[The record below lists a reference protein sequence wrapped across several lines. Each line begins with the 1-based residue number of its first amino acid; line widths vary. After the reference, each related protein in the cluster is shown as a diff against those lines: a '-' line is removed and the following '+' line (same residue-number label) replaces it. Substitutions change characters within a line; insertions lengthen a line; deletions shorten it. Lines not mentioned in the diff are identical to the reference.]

1 MLIPST
7 LGSRLTAEDETV
19 DSPASHPYEAVRL
32 AAGQILRRIRM
43 MPADEQPELLPWI
56 DGSGSAADAKA
67 QMRALT
73 ELMGSNTAFILYR
86 ADGQYDFPAL
96 AA

>member
-19 DSPASHPYEAVRL
+19 DSPASHPYDAVRL
-32 AAGQILRRIRM
+32 AAGQILQRIRL
-43 MPADEQPELLPWI
+43 MPADEQPALLPWI
-56 DGSGSAADAKA
+56 DGSGSAADAKE

-73 ELMGSNTAFILYR
+73 ELMGSDAAFILYR
-86 ADGQYDFPAL
+86 ADGRYDFSAL